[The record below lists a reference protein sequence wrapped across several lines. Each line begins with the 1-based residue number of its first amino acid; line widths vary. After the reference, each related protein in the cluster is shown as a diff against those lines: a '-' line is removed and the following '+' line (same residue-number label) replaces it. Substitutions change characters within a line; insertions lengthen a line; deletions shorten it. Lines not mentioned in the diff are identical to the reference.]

1 MGVGEAGAAAA
12 GATVLPS
19 IAEVALAAKALATVL
34 TELARPGV
42 KVLDGVALAIS
53 SQCVSDPLDNR
64 VASHVVITSWAGL
77 TPKSVVSLVY
87 FADLESPMQLDRRWS
102 ETSHTHIVIFNFT
115 GSAQGKTKY

>member
-19 IAEVALAAKALATVL
+19 MAEVALAAKALATVL

-42 KVLDGVALAIS
+42 KVLDGIELAIS
-53 SQCVSDPLDNR
+53 SEGASDALDSR

-87 FADLESPMQLDRRWS
+87 FTDLESPTQPDRRLCRS
-102 ETSHTHIVIFNFT
+102 NHSHVVIFNSPR
-115 GSAQGKTKY
+115 SAKGKTKY